1 MHNQLTRVL
10 LVIAVPAGAVYHWTV
25 VLTALAAVPA

>member
-1 MHNQLTRVL
+1 MHKLLTRVL
-10 LVIAVPAGAVYHWTV
+10 LVIAVTAGAVNHWTV